1 MQTSTLTFHFLLC
14 TFVLALHTP
23 AQSARAF
30 IPYADARPIFDA
42 VRADF
47 LPPDLRDLAPAERE
61 ARWPAWIVRHDAAIR
76 ARVAEGDADS
86 IVHLL
91 LFGTSFT
98 TAPRA
103 SERDLAALVARPDE
117 ALRALRRRIDDFAA
131 ALAAPGANERLRF
144 ARAVVERQG
153 IDPATAEGRAA
164 LGRYLDERTRVVGGS
179 VQSARVLDPAASPAD
194 TLTLFRD
201 RGLATD
207 TSIVAD
213 FGIEQALDAMKTA
226 GAVRAG
232 TVRRVAI
239 VGPGLDFIDKLDG
252 YDFYP
257 EQTIQP
263 FALIDSLL
271 RLELAEPDR
280 LEVVALDLGARV
292 LQHIEGARTRA
303 RAGMPY
309 TMVLP
314 RNTARPWSPELV
326 DYWDRLG
333 NWIGEPAPR
342 APAAPPNAGAVAVRA
357 LSIRPPSVLSIAPI
371 DANIVTE
378 RLGVQ
383 QAPFDLIVATNILL
397 YYDVFDQSLAAA
409 NIADMLRAGGV
420 LLTNNRIVEL
430 PGSPLTAAGQTDVG
444 YMTLPGIGQT
454 GDRITWYRRS
464 R

>member
-1 MQTSTLTFHFLLC
+1 MKSKVQVVVATSILTLFVVLC
-14 TFVLALHTP
+14 TLALGAP
-23 AQSARAF
+23 AQSARTF

-47 LPPDLRDLAPAERE
+47 VPPDLRDLAPAERE
-61 ARWPAWIVRHDAAIR
+61 AGWPAWIVRHDTAIR

-98 TAPRA
+98 GAPRA

-153 IDPATAEGRAA
+153 VDPATAEGRAA

-179 VQSARVLDPAASPAD
+179 V

-213 FGIEQALDAMKTA
+213 FGIEQALDAMKAA

-232 TVRRVAI
+232 SVRRVAI

-292 LQHIEGARTRA
+292 LQHVEGARARA

-309 TMVLP
+309 TVVLP

-342 APAAPPNAGAVAVRA
+342 VPAAPPNAGAVAVRA

-430 PGSPLTAAGQTDVG
+430 PGSPLTAAGYIDVG
-444 YMTLPGIGQT
+444 YMTPPGIGQT

>member
-1 MQTSTLTFHFLLC
+1 MGQYRTMQFGFRLHCVLC
-14 TFVLALHTP
+14 AFALGAP
-23 AQSARAF
+23 AQSARTF

-47 LPPDLRDLAPAERE
+47 VPPDLRDLAPAERE
-61 ARWPAWIVRHDAAIR
+61 AGWPAWIVRHDTAIR

-98 TAPRA
+98 GAPRA

-153 IDPATAEGRAA
+153 IDPATAEGLAK
-164 LGRYLDERTRVVGGS
+164 LGPYLDERTRVVGGS
-179 VQSARVLDPAASPAD
+179 V

-213 FGIEQALDAMKTA
+213 FGIEQALDAMKAA

-232 TVRRVAI
+232 SVRRVAI

-292 LQHIEGARTRA
+292 LQHVEGARTRA

-309 TMVLP
+309 TVVLP

-342 APAAPPNAGAVAVRA
+342 VPAAPPNAGAVAVRA

-430 PGSPLTAAGQTDVG
+430 PGSSLTAAGQTDVG
-444 YMTLPGIGQT
+444 YTTLRGIGQT
-454 GDRITWYRRS
+454 GDRITWYRRA

>member
-1 MQTSTLTFHFLLC
+1 MQSANCKVKSTLQVVVATSILTLLFVLC
-14 TFVLALHTP
+14 TLALGAP
-23 AQSARAF
+23 AQSARTF

-42 VRADF
+42 VRADL

-117 ALRALRRRIDDFAA
+117 ALRALRRRLDDFAV

-164 LGRYLDERTRVVGGS
+164 LGRYLDERTRVAGGS
-179 VQSARVLDPAASPAD
+179 V

-213 FGIEQALDAMKTA
+213 FGIEQALDAMKAA

-232 TVRRVAI
+232 SVRRVAI

-309 TMVLP
+309 TVVLP

-342 APAAPPNAGAVAVRA
+342 VPAAPPNAGAVAVRA

-430 PGSPLTAAGQTDVG
+430 PGSPLSAAGQTEVG